1 MKIKKQLMHLGY
13 LIFFSLLVLTS
24 CTKPNV
30 AVDAKVIKDPIKVR
44 IVEVST
50 KSLTIKAN
58 LNGRVSAYAAA
69 QVRPRVTGILEK
81 RFFKEGQQVKKGD
94 LLYEIDDSTFK
105 VAMLEAKANL
115 DRAKVTL
122 EQSKRTFLRYEKLL
136 KTKSVSLQDFDDAK
150 LSYDLAKSDL
160 NVAYAN
166 LEKAKLELS
175 YTKITSPISG
185 TIGKTSVLEGSLLTE
200 NQSTALAEVVNLD
213 KVYVDL
219 MQPARSWRNLQEN
232 ILSGKFKASSDLLKV
247 SLTFD
252 DGMPYAYDG
261 IIELFEPSVDE
272 STGNINLRA
281 TFDNPNHILLPGMS
295 ISATVT
301 LALNPDTI
309 VVQPEAVIRD
319 PKGQTYVFSID
330 INENKAYMKKVT
342 LGYLSND
349 GFEILDG
356 ITAGEYVAIEGL
368 SKLKDNSKV
377 EILNTKVFD
386 DK

>member
-44 IVEVST
+44 IVEVAT

-105 VAMLEAKANL
+105 VAMLEAKANF

-261 IIELFEPSVDE
+261 VIELFEPSVDE

>member
-44 IVEVST
+44 IVEVAT

-136 KTKSVSLQDFDDAK
+136 KTKSVSF
-150 LSYDLAKSDL
+150 LAFL
-160 NVAYAN
+160 
-166 LEKAKLELS
+166 
-175 YTKITSPISG
+175 
-185 TIGKTSVLEGSLLTE
+185 
-200 NQSTALAEVVNLD
+200 
-213 KVYVDL
+213 
-219 MQPARSWRNLQEN
+219 
-232 ILSGKFKASSDLLKV
+232 
-247 SLTFD
+247 
-252 DGMPYAYDG
+252 
-261 IIELFEPSVDE
+261 
-272 STGNINLRA
+272 
-281 TFDNPNHILLPGMS
+281 
-295 ISATVT
+295 
-301 LALNPDTI
+301 
-309 VVQPEAVIRD
+309 
-319 PKGQTYVFSID
+319 
-330 INENKAYMKKVT
+330 
-342 LGYLSND
+342 
-349 GFEILDG
+349 
-356 ITAGEYVAIEGL
+356 
-368 SKLKDNSKV
+368 
-377 EILNTKVFD
+377 
-386 DK
+386 

>member
-44 IVEVST
+44 IVEVAT